1 MSTAI
6 PYVAIVDDDAPVRKA
21 LARLLN
27 ASAFKSR
34 TYSSALEFLDS
45 LEGAFPECLVVDFQ
59 MPEMNGFELHDEL
72 VRAGVRIP
80 TILITAHEDASC
92 RERCRAAG
100 AVFLRKPLDH
110 AVLISAIDRA
120 IGRTHAN

>member
-1 MSTAI
+1 MTMSART

-34 TYSSALEFLDS
+34 AYSSAVEFLDS
-45 LEGAFPECLVVDFQ
+45 LTGAFPECLVVDFQ
-59 MPEMNGFELHDEL
+59 MPEMNGFELHDQL
-72 VRAGVRIP
+72 LRAGVRIP
-80 TILITAHEDASC
+80 TIVITAHEDESC
-92 RERCRAAG
+92 RERCRATG
-100 AVFLRKPLDH
+100 AIFLRKPLDQ

-120 IGRTHAN
+120 LGRS